1 MLHPGPVCLSPTQ
14 VSLRR
19 RTVSILTAMRCGP
32 ISDHSFCSVSACFHS
47 RKPKAPESY
56 RVLLGST
63 QLYQHGPQSREAPVS
78 RIVTHPDF
86 EKLHPFGSDIAM
98 LQLLSPVNFT
108 SSIVPACL
116 PAPGM
121 KLPSNSSCWITGW
134 GMLSEETPLLEPFHL
149 QEGKVSFIENKF
161 CNMLYGHAKGK
172 NFSVHEDMLCAGDF
186 STGKSI
192 CHKEGET
199 QIVGFRLLTS
209 RTVRSISA
217 VSRASQSV
225 EICFGRPGD
234 AHRREELPLAH
245 RTASPTAV
253 LTAAHGAAG
262 PEAGSWA
269 PCPPCRFPVHSQRC
283 ERSGCPA
290 WPGLLTESAAPEG
303 ETKGSVPRAP
313 IRCHPGPPFQRA
325 EALPTEPRAG
335 TLCLPACWTS
345 IVPLSPLL
353 LSFLPG

>member
-1 MLHPGPVCLSPTQ
+1 MRSVTCAALGSLAQGCSSAWRRSCGRGVSTACGKPKVMGRISGGRDVEAGQWPWQASLQSQGSHVCGAVLVNSRWLLS
-14 VSLRR
+14 
-19 RTVSILTAMRCGP
+19 TA
-32 ISDHSFCSVSACFHS
+32 HCFLK
-47 RKPKAPESY
+47 KPKAPESY

-63 QLYQHGPQSREAPVS
+63 QLYQHGPQSQEVPVS

-192 CHKEGET
+192 CHLPPDR
-199 QIVGFRLLTS
+199 FLLHTAPEQARCSARAGQCSTGGNPNPTLRPWEPESGLPAPLPTCRCSSS
-209 RTVRSISA
+209 RP
-217 VSRASQSV
+217 
-225 EICFGRPGD
+225 PG
-234 AHRREELPLAH
+234 HPSSPHLHSLLPLRQH
-245 RTASPTAV
+245 HKVGLSC
-253 LTAAHGAAG
+253 LESQLGK
-262 PEAGSWA
+262 A
-269 PCPPCRFPVHSQRC
+269 PCLHPMNCPSLPVLSLPWLA
-283 ERSGCPA
+283 S
-290 WPGLLTESAAPEG
+290 T
-303 ETKGSVPRAP
+303 
-313 IRCHPGPPFQRA
+313 CH
-325 EALPTEPRAG
+325 
-335 TLCLPACWTS
+335 
-345 IVPLSPLL
+345 V
-353 LSFLPG
+353 